1 MAEAA
6 RMKIVEDHVAKI
18 YTRVGVLEA
27 QVRGNGSEGHEQ
39 RIVDLEDR
47 NKICGIGCGSM
58 KEINKQREWKVEKV
72 ANLIAAAGIIIMII
86 LFVMDRFA

>member
-1 MAEAA
+1 
-6 RMKIVEDHVAKI
+6 
-18 YTRVGVLEA
+18 
-27 QVRGNGSEGHEQ
+27 
-39 RIVDLEDR
+39 
-47 NKICGIGCGSM
+47 M